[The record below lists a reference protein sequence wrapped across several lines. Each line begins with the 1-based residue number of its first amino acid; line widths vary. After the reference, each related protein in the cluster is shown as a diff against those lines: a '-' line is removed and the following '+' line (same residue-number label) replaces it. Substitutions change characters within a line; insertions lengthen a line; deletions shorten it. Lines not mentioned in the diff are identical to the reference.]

1 MNILVNKLYNQL
13 ALNQLTT
20 TLTYFASKM
29 QASSTQKT
37 KDSAGKRLGYNNSDL
52 ESKFWEVKKSIQM
65 TLLHVKEV
73 SNGNQAKM

>member
-1 MNILVNKLYNQL
+1 MNILAHKIYNQL
-13 ALNQLTT
+13 AINQLTT

-37 KDSAGKRLGYNNSDL
+37 KDSAGRRLGYNNSNL
-52 ESKFWEVKKSIQM
+52 ELKFLEDKRSIQM
-65 TLLHVKEV
+65 TLLHVREV